1 MAKEAGLIKI
11 GDDYY
16 LAETDGKLATGR
28 VWVGTYAS
36 NGLLAKGYY
45 EFGADGAMLQ
55 GVVEK
60 ADGLY
65 YYNRGN
71 TVYLGL
77 IERDG
82 EYYYVNE
89 GGKLEIGRVYVGAY
103 PSNGLVTKGYYEFG
117 EDGAM
122 LNGFEQLADG
132 LYYYNKGVARYY
144 GLKVIDNDLYYIE
157 EGGKVMT
164 GKVFV
169 GTYASNG
176 LLPRGNYTFAEDGKF
191 VK

>member
-1 MAKEAGLIKI
+1 
-11 GDDYY
+11 
-16 LAETDGKLATGR
+16 
-28 VWVGTYAS
+28 
-36 NGLLAKGYY
+36 
-45 EFGADGAMLQ
+45 MLQ

-65 YYNRGN
+65 YYNLGN
-71 TVYLGL
+71 AAYMGL

-89 GGKLEIGRVYVGAY
+89 GGKLEIGRVWVGSYA
-103 PSNGLVTKGYYEFG
+103 SNGLVTKGYYAFG
-117 EDGAM
+117 ADGAM

-132 LYYYNKGVARYY
+132 LYYYSMGNATYL
-144 GLKVIDNDLYYIE
+144 GLKVIGSDLYYIE
-157 EGGKVMT
+157 EVGKVVT
-164 GKVFV
+164 GYVWV

-176 LLPRGNYTFAEDGKF
+176 LIPKGYYTFGEDGKF